1 MKKNYFIIIIIL
13 ISLTSCFVENN
24 ESEEIIIKGYSK
36 DIFRGTESPNVKVI
50 LYEQRS
56 NKNFPYH
63 TYGVKI
69 DSTITNQNGQYYLNY
84 LTNGNNNY
92 FIEFYNNTH
101 DNSPYYFELINKELY
116 DTYLNRIYVKLG
128 IENEINVNAFYP
140 NILKV
145 KTNIQNNTN
154 HKLYSSSSYE
164 SNLPYYNWKR
174 SSVII
179 TSQNI
184 DTTYYLTARPD
195 SNMLIYFNYNPTP
208 NDIHS
213 NPKSKIYNF
222 NTNTNDT
229 ISLSY
234 NINCN
239 TF

>member
-1 MKKNYFIIIIIL
+1 MKKNYFIILIFL

-24 ESEEIIIKGYSK
+24 ESEEIIVRGYSK
-36 DIFRGTESPNVKVI
+36 DIFRGIESPNIKVI
-50 LYEQRS
+50 LYEERS
-56 NKNFPYH
+56 NKVFPYH

-69 DSTITNQNGQYYLNY
+69 DSTITNHNGQYNLNY

-92 FIEFYNNTH
+92 FIEFYNKTPDNT
-101 DNSPYYFELINKELY
+101 PYYIELIDEQLY
-116 DTYLNRIYVKLG
+116 DTYLDRVYVRLG
-128 IENEINVNAFYP
+128 VENEINVNAFYP

-145 KTNIQNNTN
+145 KTNIQNNIN
-154 HKLYSSSSYE
+154 RKLYSRSTYE
-164 SNLPYYNWKR
+164 SNQPYYIWKR
-174 SSVII
+174 SEVII

-184 DTTYYLTARPD
+184 DTTYYLTARPN
-195 SNMLIYFNYNPTP
+195 SNMSIYFYYNPTP

-213 NPKSKIYNF
+213 NSKSKIYNF
-222 NTNTNDT
+222 STNTNDT